1 MAHRLLL
8 LSSFALSL
16 ACQPPAPPPASAETL
31 PPFDDD
37 AAFSVSFPSSTS
49 TADAAVSTEPF
60 DTPVADD
67 AAAPGPAPDAA
78 APGPAPDASQG
89 APSGD
94 DDPTDAM
101 ANAEPEGACDAP
113 LSPGDIII
121 DEIMVE
127 SVAGTGDYGEW
138 IEARSTLSCQV
149 NLLGLHG
156 ECPKGAKV
164 ITFDVTSDFWVIGG
178 ASFLIA
184 DSMVPAI
191 NHYLPEPLFTWGGH
205 QGDVLR
211 NEGATVSLRMNDV
224 LIDSVTYPALKL
236 LVGRSWAFP
245 SDCDPTLRSDFANWQ
260 TSTSSWFPSFFGTPN
275 EPNDDVH
282 CP

>member
-8 LSSFALSL
+8 FSLFALSI
-16 ACQPPAPPPASAETL
+16 ACQPSAPPPASPETL
-31 PPFDDD
+31 PSFDDD
-37 AAFSVSFPSSTS
+37 AAFSVSFPSSAS
-49 TADAAVSTEPF
+49 SADAAVSAAAF
-60 DTPVADD
+60 DPPIVDD
-67 AAAPGPAPDAA
+67 AALPEPTPDATQGEP
-78 APGPAPDASQG
+78 PGDEQ
-89 APSGD
+89 
-94 DDPTDAM
+94 PTDAM
-101 ANAEPEGACDAP
+101 ADAAPEGACDGP

-121 DEIMVE
+121 DEIMIE

-138 IEARSTLSCQV
+138 LEARNTLSCQV
-149 NLLGLHG
+149 NMLGLHG
-156 ECPKGAKV
+156 ECPKGGKV
-164 ITFDVTSDFWVIGG
+164 ITFDITSDFWVLGG
-178 ASFLIA
+178 ASVLIA

-211 NEGATVSLRMNDV
+211 NEGATISLRMNDV

-245 SDCDPTLRSDFANWQ
+245 SDCDPSLRGDFANWQ
-260 TSTSSWFPSFFGTPN
+260 TSTSSFFPSFFGTPN
-275 EPNDDVH
+275 DPNDDVH